1 MRNRAKGDVYF
12 EIQRISHRDFIA
24 IVGILRS
31 QCNKPI
37 AQFPAYFYLQ
47 RKLQPS
53 VKKPSESRDILIP
66 GRQTDGRQDSV
77 AEMAALVALGSAGSS
92 MYRIN
97 AAHLMLDASPTK
109 FGMRRVPITDQWTE
123 PDLDVF
129 PLENPPP
136 ATTT

>member
-1 MRNRAKGDVYF
+1 VQQTDCTVSCVFLFTAK
-12 EIQRISHRDFIA
+12 IA
-24 IVGILRS
+24 TVS
-31 QCNKPI
+31 K
-37 AQFPAYFYLQ
+37 
-47 RKLQPS
+47 
-53 VKKPSESRDILIP
+53 KKPSESRDILIP
-66 GRQTDGRQDSV
+66 VRQTDGRQDSV

-136 ATTT
+136 RLPQLKPGVS